1 MKGEGNVTEKY
12 VDILDLPH
20 PVFKKHPPMDRGAR
34 AAQFAP
40 FSPLTGYG
48 EAAEETARLTLAA
61 PGEDE
66 EGERLLNVRMQWL
79 LAHLKEQPE
88 AEITYFQQDARKAG
102 GKYLQC
108 RGHVKSVRPAKGV
121 LLLREGVAVPL
132 QAIRRLEGPLFP
144 EDADE

>member
-66 EGERLLNVRMQWL
+66 EGERLLNARMQWL

-102 GKYLQC
+102 GKYLQ
-108 RGHVKSVRPAKGV
+108 
-121 LLLREGVAVPL
+121 
-132 QAIRRLEGPLFP
+132 
-144 EDADE
+144 